1 MRVKRYVV
9 DSMPDALH
17 KIRSELGNDAVI
29 LNTKEVRL
37 GGFLG
42 FFAKKKIEVVAA
54 IDESASKTNAAEQ
67 AAANAFMAM
76 VPQIKTQPI
85 VPPVII
91 PESRLAAEAPIVPP
105 LVRAPSIS
113 VQTNDRATFP
123 IATPVAAPAVEQVD
137 SSRKRAEDQLL
148 TEIKLMKEMMSK
160 LALSNQSGGQAIQ
173 PEIVKWYENRLTDQE
188 ISSEIVQDLLQHAIE
203 ESRTAEVE
211 LSNDF
216 IRESLTKQLKA
227 IFQKGNQ
234 STLHPQTRIVHFVG
248 PTGVGKT
255 TTIAKLAAEQ
265 VLKDRRKVGF
275 ITSDTYRIAAIEQ
288 LKTYANILNVPIE
301 VVFSPQDLNK
311 AFTSLHDVDVIFMDT
326 AGRNYRN
333 EMYVSEL
340 HALLQSEGQSETY
353 LVLSLTTKYRDMK
366 VIIDHFSKFK
376 LDKVLLTKMDE
387 TDSYG
392 CIVNI
397 VHEFGLTISYMTDGQ
412 NVPDDIIL
420 FNEDKLIDLILG
432 EYSGE

>member
-9 DSMPDALH
+9 DSMPDALQ

-29 LNTKEVRL
+29 LNTKEIRL

-42 FFAKKKIEVVAA
+42 FFSKKKIEVVAA
-54 IDESASKTNAAEQ
+54 IDESVSKSNAAEQ

-76 VPQIKTQPI
+76 VPALKPKPI

-91 PESRLAAEAPIVPP
+91 PDTKITDQQPIVPSP
-105 LVRAPSIS
+105 LSNPSSQEPERS
-113 VQTNDRATFP
+113 VH
-123 IATPVAAPAVEQVD
+123 PVET
-137 SSRKRAEDQLL
+137 SRKRAEDQLL
-148 TEIKLMKEMMSK
+148 MEMKMMKEMMQK
-160 LALSNQSGGQAIQ
+160 LTLASQKGQQIDL
-173 PEIVKWYENRLTDQE
+173 PEIVKLYENRMIDQE
-188 ISSEIVQDLLQHAIE
+188 ISTEIIQTLLQNVID
-203 ESRTAEVE
+203 ESDSTGTDLDE
-211 LSNDF
+211 NF
-216 IRESLTKQLKA
+216 IRNSLKSQLKA
-227 IFQKGNQ
+227 IFQKQ
-234 STLHPQTRIVHFVG
+234 QQATLHPQTRVVHFVG

-288 LKTYANILNVPIE
+288 LKTYANILNVPLE
-301 VVFSPQDLNK
+301 VVFSSQDLNK
-311 AFTSLHDVDVIFMDT
+311 AFHNLQDIDVIFMDT

-366 VIIDHFSKFK
+366 VIVEHFSKFK

-392 CIVNI
+392 PIVNL
-397 VHEFGLTISYMTDGQ
+397 VHDFGLTISYVTDGQ

-420 FNEDKLIDLILG
+420 FNEDALIDLILG